1 VSDWVIL
8 FHYIYIYMKSELK
21 GIVKYIEKV
30 YNPSKIKIINYV
42 EFINEPLVSLFFDEI
57 SDDFITNPQSNNI
70 KRLKEKNLERQIRK
84 DIYNYFG
91 VMTSG
96 LTLDGSSPYTF
107 HGLTIDVHLRD

>member
-1 VSDWVIL
+1 
-8 FHYIYIYMKSELK
+8 MKSELK

-70 KRLKEKNLERQIRK
+70 KRLKEKK
-84 DIYNYFG
+84 FG
-91 VMTSG
+91 KTNQEG
-96 LTLDGSSPYTF
+96 Y
-107 HGLTIDVHLRD
+107 I